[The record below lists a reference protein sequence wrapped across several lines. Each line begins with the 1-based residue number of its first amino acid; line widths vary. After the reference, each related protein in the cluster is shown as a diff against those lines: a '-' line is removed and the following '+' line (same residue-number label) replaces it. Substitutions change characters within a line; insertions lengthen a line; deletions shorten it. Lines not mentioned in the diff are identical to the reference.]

1 MSATDTNI
9 PQIRLSAS
17 TNSGAM
23 NCLMLSPMQLVGL
36 GMSGALNGSVDA
48 TGLNCMATDLQTGQ
62 QREIAVFQGHQTAL
76 TDPAT
81 ETNGETSIEIA
92 ELVKLIKDS
101 TPELSSVSFP
111 QIDGIVSAREQTARI
126 FDNIRMAVATCGSP
140 SRFYNRCYMTG
151 RDYAGTSTDASSD
164 ELTGRVFSGAK
175 AIYGERHY
183 LVSFQYSKALE
194 YIFPVADIYFNI
206 MHKLVP
212 FAVAAPA
219 LVELVGSR
227 EYLKCQVRRTSG
239 LVQTGFIQVGQK
251 SMLIYKS
258 DKADSGSQLQPYI
271 TVYFKSDGSDIT
283 DAPGV
288 LDVGPD
294 ENPDNKIPEH
304 DCFKTVKLSDIL
316 NENPGFRKCI
326 CTSDDLKFENL
337 TLRQLTGLYKG
348 VQL

>member
-1 MSATDTNI
+1 MSAIDTNI

-23 NCLMLSPMQLVGL
+23 NCLMLSPIQLVGL

-48 TGLNCMATDLQTGQ
+48 TGLSCMATDLQTGQ
-62 QREIAVFQGHQTAL
+62 QCEIAVFQGHQTEL
-76 TDPAT
+76 TDGT
-81 ETNGETSIEIA
+81 IETNVEIA

-111 QIDGIVSAREQTARI
+111 QIDGIVSARKQTARI
-126 FDNIRMAVATCGSP
+126 FDNIRMAVATCGAP

-151 RDYAGTSTDASSD
+151 RDYPGTSTDASSD
-164 ELTGRVFSGAK
+164 QLTGRVFSGAK

-183 LVSFQYSKALE
+183 LVSFQYSKDLE
-194 YIFPVADIYFNI
+194 HIFPVADAYFNI

-219 LVELVGSR
+219 LVELAGNR

-239 LVQTGFIQVGQK
+239 LVQTGFIQVHQK
-251 SMLIYKS
+251 SMLIYKFS
-258 DKADSGSQLQPYI
+258 PDNGARLQPYI
-271 TVYFKSDGSDIT
+271 TVYFKSDGSDIM
-283 DAPGV
+283 DVLDV
-288 LDVGPD
+288 LDVGPY

-316 NENPGFRKCI
+316 NENPGFRECI
-326 CTSDDLKFENL
+326 GTSNDLKFENL
-337 TLRQLTGLYKG
+337 ILRQLTWLYKG